1 MIITVET
8 QIDLFDAFE
17 IAKFGTLKGQ
27 NQGIASNLLD
37 YGCWCR
43 LRNFEAGG
51 IVKGHGAPVDA
62 LDSACKAWHQC
73 RKCTSVDFKSCDPND
88 IDYEVGFDISSQR
101 ISCEF
106 NSSQCSVSLEM
117 MDSDG

>member
-1 MIITVET
+1 MTITVET
-8 QIDLFDAFE
+8 QIGLFDAFE
-17 IAKFGTLKGQ
+17 IAKFGILKGQ

-88 IDYEVGFDISSQR
+88 IDYEVGFDIQSQR